1 MSLARRP
8 GPSHVRPIRFRLL
21 VYPERRG
28 REELE
33 QAPASPMKT
42 GISRSGDAESGA
54 VDVTSRL
61 DQPDLQ
67 LVIEAWPTLPA
78 DVRSEIVALLES
90 SAKSK

>member
-1 MSLARRP
+1 MCETMRRIAK
-8 GPSHVRPIRFRLL
+8 VA
-21 VYPERRG
+21 
-28 REELE
+28 EEGLE
-33 QAPASPMKT
+33 QPPTSPMKT

-78 DVRSEIVALLES
+78 DVRNEIVALIES

>member
-1 MSLARRP
+1 
-8 GPSHVRPIRFRLL
+8 
-21 VYPERRG
+21 
-28 REELE
+28 
-33 QAPASPMKT
+33 MKT
-42 GISRSGDAESGA
+42 GILRSGGAESGA

-78 DVRSEIVALLES
+78 DVRSEIVALIES